1 MLLTYSCHYFTEP
14 EVYSGITFGEST
26 GPVVYS
32 NVRCGGWETSLDE
45 CAKTNYINFTCPRN
59 RIAGALCVD
68 GKD

>member
-1 MLLTYSCHYFTEP
+1 MLLTYSCHYLTEP
-14 EVYSGITFGEST
+14 EVYYGAAFGKST
-26 GPVVYS
+26 GPIVYS

-45 CAKTNYINFTCPRN
+45 CAKTNYINFTCPKD